1 MWWFH
6 GIQLDFDI
14 YIYRYIHTQWW
25 FFENF
30 SWKYGDFMG
39 FALMGIQFC
48 LCVAM
53 VSWGFKP
60 QITAFSWDEME
71 LGMVLWEFK
80 PKFQWFT
87 LWEDVMELNP
97 KYWRFQKKRISTM
110 CFLVWGSKQIGGICL
125 LHLYCFLL
133 VRIYIYIFSFQPL
146 APEYTYKYMNMPA
159 ADPRIYIYISIPQP
173 PTPECI
179 ERYKWIYIYI
189 YIHRYSSRRPQVPF
203 KTPRRCA
210 M

>member
-1 MWWFH
+1 MQQAGWVYSWESAYCSGYPCCVSNLYLIPVNVMVSWDSAGFWH
-6 GIQLDFDI
+6 I
-14 YIYRYIHTQWW
+14 YIYIHTQWW

-133 VRIYIYIFSFQPL
+133 VRIYIYIYSHSSRRPQNIR
-146 APEYTYKYMNMPA
+146 T
-159 ADPRIYIYISIPQP
+159 SIWIFQP
-173 PTPECI
+173 PTPE
-179 ERYKWIYIYI
+179 YIYI
-189 YIHRYSSRRPQVPF
+189 CIYTYS
-203 KTPRRCA
+203 
-210 M
+210 